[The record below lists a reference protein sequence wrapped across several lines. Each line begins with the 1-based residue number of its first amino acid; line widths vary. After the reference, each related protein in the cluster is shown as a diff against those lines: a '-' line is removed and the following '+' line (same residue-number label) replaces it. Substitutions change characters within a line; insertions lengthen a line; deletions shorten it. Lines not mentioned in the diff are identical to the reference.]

1 MMGLVLRL
9 LHAVSALL
17 MIGNVVLG
25 YAAAYGYIG
34 LERHI
39 PYGFLSALVIVFAH
53 AMTLFYFM
61 GIGSSMREAI
71 TGRADLT
78 ALVSEGAAS
87 RRRLP
92 LLLGLALVTLMA
104 AVILGGGSHTQRLPF
119 WIHHS
124 MAMAALVI
132 NLIANQVSGR
142 AINTCRALIVR
153 IERSLEEGV

>member
-17 MIGNVVLG
+17 MIGNVALG
-25 YAAAYGYIG
+25 YAAAYGYFG
-34 LERHI
+34 LEHHI

-61 GIGSSMREAI
+61 GIGAGMREAI
-71 TGRADLT
+71 AGRGDLVP
-78 ALVSEGAAS
+78 LVWEGAAS
-87 RRRLP
+87 RRHLP

-124 MAMAALVI
+124 MAVAALVF
-132 NLIANQVSGR
+132 NLIANVVSVR
-142 AINTCRALIVR
+142 AIHACRALIVR
-153 IERSLEEGV
+153 IERSLEGGI